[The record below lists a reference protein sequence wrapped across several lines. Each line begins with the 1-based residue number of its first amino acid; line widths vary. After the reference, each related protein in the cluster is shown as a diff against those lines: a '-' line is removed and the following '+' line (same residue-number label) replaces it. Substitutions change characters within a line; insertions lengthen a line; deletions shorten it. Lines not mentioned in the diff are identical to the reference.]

1 MKEFS
6 RLQTIAAAAFRDF
19 YCLAFSM
26 LLFSLLVSAQN
37 LPPGTALEARLSG
50 PTGSRI
56 SHRGDPIEATI
67 IAPVSL
73 QGRILV
79 PQGSRLLGS
88 IANATAIGLG
98 LKNSTASIAYRFHTL
113 QLPGG
118 AEIPVDAQLVEVETA
133 KEQVDDLGVVRGIHP
148 IASVSSSLTF
158 CAVPLLLVDP
168 PVGAPIWGMKFL
180 IAPSANPEIYFPMGT
195 ELILRLTTVELPAQN
210 PNFLAPAKSFSR
222 GDLTDIDHLLKKSAQ
237 RAYMR
242 SRPSDIVNVVLI
254 GSRSQI
260 DRAFYASGWSIS
272 AGAKIDQ

>member
-195 ELILRLTTVELPAQN
+195 ELILRLTTA
-210 PNFLAPAKSFSR
+210 
-222 GDLTDIDHLLKKSAQ
+222 
-237 RAYMR
+237 
-242 SRPSDIVNVVLI
+242 SRP
-254 GSRSQI
+254 
-260 DRAFYASGWSIS
+260 
-272 AGAKIDQ
+272 